1 MTVPDFRALAKS
13 DRHLHL
19 LLSAPFETYESVSRS
34 PLAPPPSRFPS
45 LPAFFH
51 YVGTQILPLFGS
63 LENVHTITEAAL
75 QHLVDDGV
83 TYAEAS
89 LPLPGPLRVGCS
101 WQEYA
106 QIFFELQ
113 KRFSDRLAVRFEIG
127 HAREQPIDWENL
139 MHEAIATGIFW
150 GVDLYGDEEMQ
161 GVADY
166 RRYFEIAKASNLA
179 IKYHSGERCSA
190 ARLRA
195 DLEAVMPVALQ
206 HGISAAQDPDLLSFL
221 ASERITLNICPASN
235 VALGHASSYEQHPIR
250 QIVRAGV
257 PVTICSDDFGVFGV
271 PLSDEY
277 ARLLEAETLTA
288 AELEQ
293 IRRFGLLPKES

>member
-1 MTVPDFRALAKS
+1 
-13 DRHLHL
+13 
-19 LLSAPFETYESVSRS
+19 
-34 PLAPPPSRFPS
+34 
-45 LPAFFH
+45 
-51 YVGTQILPLFGS
+51 
-63 LENVHTITEAAL
+63 
-75 QHLVDDGV
+75 
-83 TYAEAS
+83 
-89 LPLPGPLRVGCS
+89 
-101 WQEYA
+101 
-106 QIFFELQ
+106 
-113 KRFSDRLAVRFEIG
+113 
-127 HAREQPIDWENL
+127 
-139 MHEAIATGIFW
+139 
-150 GVDLYGDEEMQ
+150 
-161 GVADY
+161 
-166 RRYFEIAKASNLA
+166 
-179 IKYHSGERCSA
+179 
-190 ARLRA
+190 
-195 DLEAVMPVALQ
+195 MPVALQ